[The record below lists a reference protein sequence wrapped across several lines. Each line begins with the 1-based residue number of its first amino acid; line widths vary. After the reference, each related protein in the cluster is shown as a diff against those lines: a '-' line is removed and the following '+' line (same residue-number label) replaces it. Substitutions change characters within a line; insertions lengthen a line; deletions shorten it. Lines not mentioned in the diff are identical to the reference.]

1 MKKAISQRLVGEVDE
16 EDNDSHETTNCS
28 DVELGCEPF
37 TDTNDEGKR
46 VRKKPFGLE
55 IMFCL
60 FSEIW
65 LRQKRHQES
74 QRLRLWS
81 STFTVST
88 IICIRC
94 VVYAIVCCTP
104 LEFAFSITRV
114 VFFPLFYVY
123 CFFLILIC
131 LFNA

>member
-16 EDNDSHETTNCS
+16 EDNDSHFSDVESVSS

-37 TDTNDEGKR
+37 TDTNDEGKS
-46 VRKKPFGLE
+46 VRKKTFGLE

-65 LRQKRHQES
+65 LRQKRRQES

-81 STFTVST
+81 SPFTV
-88 IICIRC
+88 RP
-94 VVYAIVCCTP
+94 AP
-104 LEFAFSITRV
+104 
-114 VFFPLFYVY
+114 
-123 CFFLILIC
+123 
-131 LFNA
+131 NALQEDRIYSE